1 MLFQCSLP
9 ASLHLVCGARAALL
23 PAGWG
28 ETVRGSEPTNPLLPA
43 PATELGE
50 NTFLS
55 CIGQFVVTVPEIDI
69 YSE

>member
-9 ASLHLVCGARAALL
+9 ASLHLGGGARAALL

-55 CIGQFVVTVPEIDI
+55 CIGQFVVTVPEMDI
-69 YSE
+69 